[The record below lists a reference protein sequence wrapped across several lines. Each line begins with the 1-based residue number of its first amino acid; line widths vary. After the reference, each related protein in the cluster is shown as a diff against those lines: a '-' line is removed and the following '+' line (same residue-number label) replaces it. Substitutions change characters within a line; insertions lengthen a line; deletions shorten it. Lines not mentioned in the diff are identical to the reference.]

1 MFISWDHKLIDTQN
15 FTAAKVQT
23 STLNEELGQVKYIF
37 SDKTGTL
44 TKNYMEFKKMSI
56 GSFSYG
62 ETEVSSSIIKKTD
75 NLGEINNFNFHDE
88 EFYRHLNDQT
98 HENFENIKNFL
109 LCLCLCNTVFTEERS
124 DSQVVYL
131 ASSPDEMALINAAR
145 YFNFKFLKREIG
157 NKINLEIFGKV
168 EEYSVE
174 RIIEYTSER

>member
-1 MFISWDHKLIDTQN
+1 MFISWDQ
-15 FTAAKVQT
+15 
-23 STLNEELGQVKYIF
+23 YIF

-62 ETEVSSSIIKKTD
+62 ESEVSATTIQKTD
-75 NLGEINNFNFHDE
+75 KYGEINNFHFHDE
-88 EFYRHLNDQT
+88 EFYLHLKDQS

-109 LCLCLCNTVFTEERS
+109 LCLCLCNTVFTEERN
-124 DSQVVYL
+124 DSQVVYQ

-157 NKINLEIFGKV
+157 NKINVEIFGIV
-168 EEYSVE
+168 EEYTVE
-174 RIIEYTSER
+174 RILEYTSER